1 MRGVVV
7 CPEPPAARAGAHI
20 LAKGGNA
27 FDAAVAAAFAQGVT
41 NPLGCGLGGH
51 ACVQLYAGPQDVGIY
66 LNGSVAIGSGAGL
79 RHITSGAVPRSERV
93 GRYLIPDDLNQLGYT
108 SIMIPGFT
116 AALGELAGRFGSG
129 RVAWRE
135 LVLPAQEFAA
145 GGFEVYPYLH
155 SYYTFEGPDKPGYPD
170 LFRKLR
176 QDDAAR
182 ALYLPN
188 GTPPPVGYVLRQP
201 DMAATLAKIADRG
214 ADDFYRGAVA
224 REIARDLDAHEAS
237 VTGADLA
244 SYTVR
249 TEMPIVAKWRGLT
262 IQTSTPPTRGAV
274 LIAMLRAV
282 EGVDLPALGFN
293 SAAYIDLLARAT
305 NRAFADGAA
314 ILADPAYT
322 SVAVERLLSRTR
334 PAVPVSRPAQPRRDD
349 RHTTHVTAADAD
361 GNVVSITHSIGSVT
375 GAGVI
380 TPGLGFFY
388 NNFLGHFNPAPG
400 RHDSIAA
407 GKRGGGGCPTII
419 FRDGRPVFA
428 IGSSGGSRLV
438 SAVFQS
444 ILNVFVHGMDP
455 QEAVSAPRFHCEED
469 GRIYMEPAIGAETAA
484 ALKRM
489 GYEVETA
496 SYMGCNQAVLL
507 SGNSLIGGSDPRG
520 GQGIG
525 QT

>member
-7 CPEPPAARAGAHI
+7 CPEPAAARAGARI
-20 LAKGGNA
+20 LEEGGNA

-51 ACVQLYAGPQDVGIY
+51 ACIQLYAGAQDVGVY
-66 LNGSVAIGSGAGL
+66 LNGSVAIGSGPGL
-79 RHITSGAVPRSERV
+79 DRIMSRAVPRSERV

-108 SIMIPGFT
+108 SVMVPGFT
-116 AALGELAGRFGSG
+116 AALGELARRFGSG
-129 RVAWRE
+129 RIAWRE
-135 LVLPAQEFAA
+135 LVRPAQELAA
-145 GGFEVYPYLH
+145 DGFEVYPYLH

-170 LFRKLR
+170 VFRKLR
-176 QDDAAR
+176 RDAAAA

-188 GTPPPVGYVLRQP
+188 GAPPPVGYTLRQP
-201 DMAATLAKIADRG
+201 DMAATLGKIAERG
-214 ADDFYRGAVA
+214 AEDFYRGALA

-237 VTGADLA
+237 VTGDDLA

-249 TEMPIVAKWRGLT
+249 TEMPIVGRWRDLT

-274 LIAMLRAV
+274 LLAMLRAV
-282 EGVDLPALGFN
+282 EQVDLPALGFN
-293 SAAYIDLLARAT
+293 SPAYIDLLARVT
-305 NRAFADGAA
+305 SGAFADGAA
-314 ILADPAYT
+314 ILADPVYA
-322 SVAVERLLSRTR
+322 SVPVERLLARTR
-334 PAVPVSRPAQPRRDD
+334 PAVAVSHPERARRDD
-349 RHTTHVTAADAD
+349 RHTTHITAADAD
-361 GNVVSITHSIGSVT
+361 GNVASITHSIGSVT

-388 NNFLGHFNPAPG
+388 NNFLGHFNPEPG
-400 RHDSIAA
+400 RHDSIVP
-407 GKRGGGGCPTII
+407 GKRGGGGCPTIV

-444 ILNVFVHGMDP
+444 ILNVFVLGMDP
-455 QEAVSAPRFHCEED
+455 QRAVSAPRFHCEED
-469 GRIYMEPAIGAETAA
+469 GRIYLEPAFPQDTAA

-489 GYEVETA
+489 GYQIEPA
-496 SYMGCNQAVLL
+496 FYMGCNQAVLL
-507 SGNSLIGGSDPRG
+507 SRGSLIGGSDPRG

-525 QT
+525 QA